1 MVSAIS
7 KTTGYLFRVSISS
20 FSTFIY
26 FGFIGKMIKKV
37 VFYPSYYPLI
47 IIWKSKKK
55 YWYYNSRRI
64 VVELAGRPNEKQIT
78 FFIDEVEREQF
89 QTLCKSLE
97 MSGANV
103 LRRWVQTALNTGTL
117 ELVAAA
123 PDPNKSNISQEQV
136 IKNILTRLND
146 LEKNTSYLNEN
157 QMQFIKDE
165 VLGDSMGT
173 LRNRIGVVENQVQEL
188 GGNITRD

>member
-1 MVSAIS
+1 
-7 KTTGYLFRVSISS
+7 
-20 FSTFIY
+20 
-26 FGFIGKMIKKV
+26 
-37 VFYPSYYPLI
+37 
-47 IIWKSKKK
+47 
-55 YWYYNSRRI
+55 
-64 VVELAGRPNEKQIT
+64 
-78 FFIDEVEREQF
+78 
-89 QTLCKSLE
+89 

-103 LRRWVQTALNTGTL
+103 LRRWVQTALSTGTL
-117 ELVAAA
+117 ELGAVA

>member
-1 MVSAIS
+1 V
-7 KTTGYLFRVSISS
+7 
-20 FSTFIY
+20 
-26 FGFIGKMIKKV
+26 
-37 VFYPSYYPLI
+37 
-47 IIWKSKKK
+47 
-55 YWYYNSRRI
+55 
-64 VVELAGRPNEKQIT
+64 
-78 FFIDEVEREQF
+78 
-89 QTLCKSLE
+89 
-97 MSGANV
+97 SGANV
-103 LRRWVQTALNTGTL
+103 LRRWVQTALSTGTL
-117 ELVAAA
+117 ELGAAA

>member
-1 MVSAIS
+1 
-7 KTTGYLFRVSISS
+7 
-20 FSTFIY
+20 
-26 FGFIGKMIKKV
+26 
-37 VFYPSYYPLI
+37 
-47 IIWKSKKK
+47 
-55 YWYYNSRRI
+55 
-64 VVELAGRPNEKQIT
+64 
-78 FFIDEVEREQF
+78 
-89 QTLCKSLE
+89 

-103 LRRWVQTALNTGTL
+103 LRRWVQTALSTGTL
-117 ELVAAA
+117 ELGAAA

-188 GGNITRD
+188 GGNITR

>member
-1 MVSAIS
+1 M
-7 KTTGYLFRVSISS
+7 
-20 FSTFIY
+20 
-26 FGFIGKMIKKV
+26 
-37 VFYPSYYPLI
+37 
-47 IIWKSKKK
+47 
-55 YWYYNSRRI
+55 
-64 VVELAGRPNEKQIT
+64 AGRPNEKQIT

-97 MSGANV
+97 VSGANV
-103 LRRWVQTALNTGTL
+103 LRRWVQTALSTGTL
-117 ELVAAA
+117 ELGAAA

-136 IKNILTRLND
+136 IKNILTRLNEI
-146 LEKNTSYLNEN
+146 EKNTSYLNEN

-188 GGNITRD
+188 GGNITR

>member
-1 MVSAIS
+1 
-7 KTTGYLFRVSISS
+7 
-20 FSTFIY
+20 
-26 FGFIGKMIKKV
+26 
-37 VFYPSYYPLI
+37 
-47 IIWKSKKK
+47 
-55 YWYYNSRRI
+55 
-64 VVELAGRPNEKQIT
+64 
-78 FFIDEVEREQF
+78 
-89 QTLCKSLE
+89 

-117 ELVAAA
+117 ELVAASS
-123 PDPNKSNISQEQV
+123 DTNKSSNISQEQV
-136 IKNILTRLND
+136 IKNILTRLNEI
-146 LEKNTSYLNEN
+146 EKNTSYLNEN

>member
-1 MVSAIS
+1 M
-7 KTTGYLFRVSISS
+7 
-20 FSTFIY
+20 
-26 FGFIGKMIKKV
+26 
-37 VFYPSYYPLI
+37 
-47 IIWKSKKK
+47 
-55 YWYYNSRRI
+55 
-64 VVELAGRPNEKQIT
+64 AGRPNEKQIT

-97 MSGANV
+97 VSGANV
-103 LRRWVQTALNTGTL
+103 LRRWVQTALSTGTL
-117 ELVAAA
+117 ELGAAA

>member
-1 MVSAIS
+1 
-7 KTTGYLFRVSISS
+7 
-20 FSTFIY
+20 
-26 FGFIGKMIKKV
+26 
-37 VFYPSYYPLI
+37 
-47 IIWKSKKK
+47 
-55 YWYYNSRRI
+55 
-64 VVELAGRPNEKQIT
+64 
-78 FFIDEVEREQF
+78 
-89 QTLCKSLE
+89 

-117 ELVAAA
+117 ELVAASS
-123 PDPNKSNISQEQV
+123 DTNKSSNISQEQV

>member
-1 MVSAIS
+1 
-7 KTTGYLFRVSISS
+7 
-20 FSTFIY
+20 
-26 FGFIGKMIKKV
+26 
-37 VFYPSYYPLI
+37 
-47 IIWKSKKK
+47 
-55 YWYYNSRRI
+55 
-64 VVELAGRPNEKQIT
+64 
-78 FFIDEVEREQF
+78 
-89 QTLCKSLE
+89 

-103 LRRWVQTALNTGTL
+103 LRRWVQTALSTGTL
-117 ELVAAA
+117 ELGAAA

>member
-1 MVSAIS
+1 
-7 KTTGYLFRVSISS
+7 
-20 FSTFIY
+20 
-26 FGFIGKMIKKV
+26 
-37 VFYPSYYPLI
+37 
-47 IIWKSKKK
+47 
-55 YWYYNSRRI
+55 
-64 VVELAGRPNEKQIT
+64 
-78 FFIDEVEREQF
+78 
-89 QTLCKSLE
+89 

>member
-1 MVSAIS
+1 WQNS
-7 KTTGYLFRVSISS
+7 KKLN
-20 FSTFIY
+20 
-26 FGFIGKMIKKV
+26 
-37 VFYPSYYPLI
+37 FYSSYYPRI
-47 IIWKSKKK
+47 TIENSKKK
-55 YWYYNSRRI
+55 CSYYNSRRI

-89 QTLCKSLE
+89 QTLCKTLE

-103 LRRWVQTALNTGTL
+103 LRRWVQTALKNGTL
-117 ELVAAA
+117 ELAAA
-123 PDPNKSNISQEQV
+123 AQDPNTASNIDQEQV
-136 IKNILTRLND
+136 IQNILSRLND
-146 LEKNTSYLNEN
+146 LEKNTSYLSEN

-188 GGNITRD
+188 GGNITR

>member
-1 MVSAIS
+1 M
-7 KTTGYLFRVSISS
+7 
-20 FSTFIY
+20 
-26 FGFIGKMIKKV
+26 
-37 VFYPSYYPLI
+37 
-47 IIWKSKKK
+47 
-55 YWYYNSRRI
+55 
-64 VVELAGRPNEKQIT
+64 AGRPNEKQIT

-97 MSGANV
+97 VSGANV
-103 LRRWVQTALNTGTL
+103 LRRWVQTALSTGTL
-117 ELVAAA
+117 ELVAASS
-123 PDPNKSNISQEQV
+123 DTNKSSNISQEQV

>member
-1 MVSAIS
+1 M
-7 KTTGYLFRVSISS
+7 
-20 FSTFIY
+20 
-26 FGFIGKMIKKV
+26 
-37 VFYPSYYPLI
+37 
-47 IIWKSKKK
+47 
-55 YWYYNSRRI
+55 
-64 VVELAGRPNEKQIT
+64 AGRPNEKQIT

-117 ELVAAA
+117 ELVAASS
-123 PDPNKSNISQEQV
+123 DTNKSSNISQEQV
-136 IKNILTRLND
+136 IKNILTRLNEI
-146 LEKNTSYLNEN
+146 EKNTSYLNEN

>member
-1 MVSAIS
+1 M
-7 KTTGYLFRVSISS
+7 
-20 FSTFIY
+20 
-26 FGFIGKMIKKV
+26 
-37 VFYPSYYPLI
+37 
-47 IIWKSKKK
+47 
-55 YWYYNSRRI
+55 
-64 VVELAGRPNEKQIT
+64 AGRPNEKQIT

-173 LRNRIGVVENQVQEL
+173 LRHRIGVVENQVQEL

>member
-1 MVSAIS
+1 M
-7 KTTGYLFRVSISS
+7 
-20 FSTFIY
+20 
-26 FGFIGKMIKKV
+26 
-37 VFYPSYYPLI
+37 
-47 IIWKSKKK
+47 
-55 YWYYNSRRI
+55 
-64 VVELAGRPNEKQIT
+64 AGRPNEKQIT

-117 ELVAAA
+117 ELVAASS
-123 PDPNKSNISQEQV
+123 DTNKSSNISQEQV